1 MKIKKIVQ
9 DKKEP
14 SGMPFWLQI
23 VLILLFG
30 VLASIGVYI
39 VGRNRNTTTYTVTFA
54 YDDGTIIDQK
64 QVKAG
69 KGVEPPEYVS
79 DMVFRGWNS
88 PINNVQQDM
97 EVHPMFYTISD
108 DVNLFYFNSVY
119 VREGKDCLLDL
130 NLTGEVNL
138 SSAELVLSYDT
149 NVLQFKSENSAD
161 ICTVK
166 EKEHGTL
173 AITINSD
180 EPVTEKTLISQLKFH
195 AKKADAKWTEIGLK
209 SKGAKIEVNGMEY
222 DIESSTINNKIY
234 FLQEVG

>member
-1 MKIKKIVQ
+1 
-9 DKKEP
+9 
-14 SGMPFWLQI
+14 MPFWLQI
-23 VLILLFG
+23 MMILLLG
-30 VLASIGVYI
+30 VVASIGVYT
-39 VGRNRNTTTYTVTFA
+39 VGRNRNTTMYTVTFA
-54 YDDGTIIDQK
+54 YNDGSIIEQK

-69 KGVEPPEYVS
+69 KGVEPPKYVS

-88 PINNVQQDM
+88 PINNIQQDM

-130 NLTGEVNL
+130 NLTGDVNL

-149 NVLQFKSENSAD
+149 NVLQFKGENSAD

-173 AITINSD
+173 AININSD

-195 AKKADAKWTEIGLK
+195 AKKADAKWTEIDLK